1 MSLKSRKALFRS
13 ASRMKRAL
21 VPLLAGLLLQTW
33 FLSRPALET
42 PLQAGTSVPMEW
54 TGLADR
60 CEHALEGRV
69 QSVRVQRVAGAVETE
84 VTLQVFRRHQGTG
97 PAQQLIRIPGGQLA
111 DGSGLLVPGMPR
123 FVEGEELLLFLS
135 PESSRGWRVPVGLDQ
150 GFWKLTRD
158 AAGRRLLER
167 PGSKRIREDYE
178 EAMLKVTQALTARR
192 IRESGR

>member
-1 MSLKSRKALFRS
+1 
-13 ASRMKRAL
+13 
-21 VPLLAGLLLQTW
+21 
-33 FLSRPALET
+33 
-42 PLQAGTSVPMEW
+42 
-54 TGLADR
+54 
-60 CEHALEGRV
+60 
-69 QSVRVQRVAGAVETE
+69 
-84 VTLQVFRRHQGTG
+84 
-97 PAQQLIRIPGGQLA
+97 
-111 DGSGLLVPGMPR
+111 MPR